1 MTPAIQATGL
11 VKRYGKTVAVNGV
24 DLAVPAGTV
33 LGLLGP
39 NGSGKTTTVR
49 ILSTLITPDAGTAT
63 IGGYDIAKRPNA
75 VRSMLGLTGQYAAVD
90 EDLTGRENLEL
101 IGALLDM
108 PHKARRARADEL
120 LEWMDLVEPAGR
132 VVRTYSG
139 GMRRRLD
146 LAASLFGKPR
156 VLFLDEPT
164 TGLDPRSRLGLW
176 NMVRE
181 LVAQGTTVL
190 LTTQYLEEADQLADR
205 ITVLEQGRV
214 IAEGSAEELKSRVG
228 GQVLDIGVSHG
239 ELEAIVQVLA
249 DMAGGNPLVDE
260 ETRVITVP
268 APTSAVLLEA
278 ARRLE
283 TIGITEPDLALRSP
297 SLDDVFLQLTGHT
310 AESNTAENQSSGNKG
325 GGNKAVEKND
335 AGTPATE
342 SVK

>member
-1 MTPAIQATGL
+1 MAPAIQASGL
-11 VKRYGKTVAVNGV
+11 VKRYGEIVAVNGV
-24 DLAVPAGTV
+24 DLAVPAGSV

-49 ILSTLITPDAGTAT
+49 ILSTLVRPDAGTAS
-63 IGGYDIAKRPNA
+63 IGGYDIAERPNA
-75 VRSMLGLTGQYAAVD
+75 VRSMIGLTGQYAAVD

-101 IGALLDM
+101 IGALLEV
-108 PHKARRARADEL
+108 PRKTRRARAEEL
-120 LEWMDLVEPAGR
+120 LEWMDLTGSADR

-146 LAASLFGKPR
+146 VAASLFGLPR

-176 NMVRE
+176 NMVRQ
-181 LVAQGTTVL
+181 LVADGTTVL

-205 ITVLEQGRV
+205 ITVLERGRV
-214 IAEGSAEELKSRVG
+214 IAEGSAEELKARVG
-228 GQVLDIGVSHG
+228 GQVLDVTVSHG
-239 ELEAIVQVLA
+239 QLSAIVRALA
-249 DMAGGNPLVDE
+249 DLADGNPLVDE

-283 TIGITEPDLALRSP
+283 AIGITEPDLALRRP
-297 SLDDVFLQLTGHT
+297 SLDDVFLQLTGHM
-310 AESNTAENQSSGNKG
+310 AEDNTPGRAKEREG
-325 GGNKAVEKND
+325 
-335 AGTPATE
+335 
-342 SVK
+342 VK